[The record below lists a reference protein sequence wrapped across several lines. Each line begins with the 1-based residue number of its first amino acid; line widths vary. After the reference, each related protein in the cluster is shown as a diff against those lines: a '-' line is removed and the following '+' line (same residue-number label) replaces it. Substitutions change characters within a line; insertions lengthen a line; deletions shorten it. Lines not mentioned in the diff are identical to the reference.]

1 MRVTKEIREQ
11 FYQGIMEVKALKRQ
25 KRKYIILIIA
35 AAILP
40 FSIAV
45 LYTSIDKN
53 VHYGKAQATIISVD
67 TEERKGGTYD
77 DKYYYI
83 ESEIECSYIVDNFEY
98 TKKFEIKGDYSG
110 REGENITVLYNKEKP
125 FECVM
130 GTGAVTAIIYS
141 AVFTVGSICYI
152 FIDIR
157 SWRNIRKEENKN
169 LSQVTLSDSDMQ
181 QYSEQMKKQKRTNTI
196 LTIASAVGAALV
208 VFNIVINA
216 SVPGAILL
224 VVDDPLIVYTAAR
237 NIDYRLC
244 SRI

>member
-1 MRVTKEIREQ
+1 M
-11 FYQGIMEVKALKRQ
+11 KRQ
-25 KRKYIILIIA
+25 KRKYIFLIIA
-35 AAILP
+35 AVILP

-45 LYTSIDKN
+45 LYTSIDKT

-83 ESEIECSYIVDNFEY
+83 ESEIKCSYIVDDFEY

-141 AVFTVGSICYI
+141 LIFTVGSIVCI
-152 FIDIR
+152 IIDILG
-157 SWRNIRKEENKN
+157 WRNVRKEENKN
-169 LSQVTLSDSDMQ
+169 LSQVNLSDFDIQ

-196 LTIASAVGAALV
+196 LIIASAVGAALV

-224 VVDDPLIVYTAAR
+224 VVDVPLIVYTVAR

-244 SRI
+244 RELLQLA